1 MPIKVR
7 EKLSFQIEGVD
18 GAELPAQKV
27 QPAEQ
32 ESVANSTVSTSTPSC
47 TETIT
52 DLITPVEPERV
63 DMWDPK
69 YIEDLEAQRR
79 KAKAGGGQKRI
90 DAQHG
95 KGKLTVWERI
105 DYLFDP
111 GSFQEV
117 GSLVESRFTDFGM
130 DKKKLPGD
138 GVVTGFG
145 TINGV
150 PVYVAAE
157 DFTVMGGTYG
167 EYHSRKI
174 VRIMDMAF
182 QSKAPFITIND
193 SGGARMEE
201 GITGLD
207 GYGDMFLRHTRASG
221 KIPQIAVIMGP
232 CAGGACYGPALC
244 DYVFMVERSS
254 QMFLTGPA
262 VVKTVMGEDISTEEL
277 GGAETHSTL
286 SGVAHFKYESEYACL
301 DGVKRLL
308 AYLPKNYRE
317 KPKRIIGKARDNSA
331 SLQSIV
337 TDNQRRGYDVHKVID
352 TFVDEGSFFEVHE
365 EFGKSIVVGYA
376 RLDSEVIGIIAS
388 NPLYMGG
395 SLDIDSG
402 EKAARFVRC
411 CDCYGIPLLTLIDV
425 PGFMPGSKMEHGG
438 IIRRGAKLLYAY
450 CEASVPKVSLIL
462 RKAYGGAYIAMNSKG
477 MGADIVYAW
486 PIAQIAVMG
495 AEGAVGIMYKH
506 ELEAAPVSTR
516 EAVRQEKIKEYN
528 GKFMSPYIAAKLGI
542 IDEVIKPEE
551 TRRKIRTAFESLSSK
566 ERSELS
572 YQHGNIPL

>member
-1 MPIKVR
+1 
-7 EKLSFQIEGVD
+7 
-18 GAELPAQKV
+18 
-27 QPAEQ
+27 
-32 ESVANSTVSTSTPSC
+32 
-47 TETIT
+47 
-52 DLITPVEPERV
+52 
-63 DMWDPK
+63 MWDSK
-69 YIEDLEAQRR
+69 YLDELEKKRT
-79 KAKAGGGQKRI
+79 KAKAGGGEKRI

-95 KGKLTVWERI
+95 KGKRTVWERI
-105 DYLFDP
+105 NYLFDP
-111 GSFQEV
+111 DSFQEV
-117 GSLVESRFTDFGM
+117 GSLVESRHTDFGM

-145 TINGV
+145 TINGEA
-150 PVYVAAE
+150 VYVAAE

-193 SGGARMEE
+193 SGGARIEE
-201 GITGLD
+201 GISGLD

-244 DYVFMVERSS
+244 DYIFMVEKTS

-262 VVKTVMGEDISTEEL
+262 VVNTVTGEKISTEEL
-277 GGAETHSTL
+277 GGAAMHSTH
-286 SGVAHFKYESEYACL
+286 SGVAHFRYESEFEAL
-301 DGVKRLL
+301 DGVKKLL
-308 AYLPKNYRE
+308 SYLPKNYNE
-317 KPKRIIGKARDNSA
+317 KPVRIIGKARDNSEK
-331 SLQSIV
+331 LQEIV
-337 TDNQRRGYDVHKVID
+337 TDNQRQVYDIHKVID
-352 TFVDEGSFFEVHE
+352 TFVDEDSFFEVHKD
-365 EFGKSIVVGYA
+365 FGKSIVVGYC
-376 RLDSEVIGIIAS
+376 RIDSEVVGIVAS
-388 NPLYMGG
+388 NPMFLGG
-395 SLDIDSG
+395 SIDIDSG

-411 CDCYGIPLLTLIDV
+411 CDCYGIPILTLIDV
-425 PGFMPGSKMEHGG
+425 PGFMPGSKMAHSG

-495 AEGAVGIMYKH
+495 AEGAVDIIYKH
-506 ELEAAPVSTR
+506 ELESAEDKET
-516 EAVRQEKIKEYN
+516 VRAGKIAEYN
-528 GKFMSPYIAAKLGI
+528 DKFMSPYIAAKLGI
-542 IDEVIKPEE
+542 IDEVISPEE

-572 YQHGNIPL
+572 YCHGNIPL

>member
-1 MPIKVR
+1 MAIKVDEPIPFQFEGDQILTAKLNKP
-7 EKLSFQIEGVD
+7 EKASSVRGAVEG
-18 GAELPAQKV
+18 
-27 QPAEQ
+27 
-32 ESVANSTVSTSTPSC
+32 
-47 TETIT
+47 
-52 DLITPVEPERV
+52 
-63 DMWDPK
+63 MWDPK
-69 YIEDLEAQRR
+69 YIEDLEARR
-79 KAKAGGGQKRI
+79 AKAKAGGGQKRI

-130 DKKKLPGD
+130 DKKRLPGD

-145 TINGV
+145 TINGEA
-150 PVYVAAE
+150 VYVAAE

-201 GITGLD
+201 GISGLD

-244 DYVFMVERSS
+244 DYVFMVEKTS

-262 VVKTVMGEDISTEEL
+262 VVKTVMGEDISTEQL
-277 GGAETHSTL
+277 GGADSHSSL
-286 SGVAHFKYESEYACL
+286 SGVAHCKYPSEYECL

-308 AYLPKNYRE
+308 SYLPKNYRE
-317 KPKRIIGKARDNSA
+317 KPIRIIGKARDHSEK
-331 SLQSIV
+331 LQEIV
-337 TDNQRRGYDVHKVID
+337 TDNQRRAYDVHKVID
-352 TFVDEGSFFEVHE
+352 TFVDEGTFFEVHQD
-365 EFGKSIVVGYA
+365 FGKSIVVGYA
-376 RLDSEVIGIIAS
+376 RLDSEVIGIVAS
-388 NPLYMGG
+388 NPMWLGG

-411 CDCYGIPLLTLIDV
+411 CDCFGIPLLTMIDV

-495 AEGAVGIMYKH
+495 AEGAVDIMYKH
-506 ELEAAPVSTR
+506 ELEEASDK
-516 EAVRQEKIKEYN
+516 EAVRAEKIAEYN
-528 GKFMSPYIAAKLGI
+528 DKFMSPYIAAKLGI
-542 IDEVIKPEE
+542 IDEVISPEE

-572 YQHGNIPL
+572 YSHGNIPL

>member
-1 MPIKVR
+1 MSK
-7 EKLSFQIEGVD
+7 
-18 GAELPAQKV
+18 
-27 QPAEQ
+27 EQ
-32 ESVANSTVSTSTPSC
+32 WN
-47 TETIT
+47 
-52 DLITPVEPERV
+52 
-63 DMWDPK
+63 PK
-69 YIEDLEAQRR
+69 YIEDLKQRR
-79 KAKAGGGQKRI
+79 AKAKAGGGEKRVE
-90 DAQHG
+90 AQHA

-105 DYLFDP
+105 SYLFDE

-117 GSLVESRFTDFGM
+117 GSLVESRFTDMGM

-201 GITGLD
+201 GISGLD

-244 DYVFMVERSS
+244 DYVFMVEKTS
-254 QMFLTGPA
+254 QMFLTGPV
-262 VVKTVMGEDISTEEL
+262 VVKTVLGENISTEEL
-277 GGAETHSTL
+277 GGATSHSSM
-286 SGVAHFKYESEYACL
+286 SGVAHFKYPSEYECL
-301 DGVKRLL
+301 DGVKKLL
-308 AYLPKNYRE
+308 SYLPKNYRE
-317 KPKRIIGKARDNSA
+317 KPVRIIGKARDHSEE
-331 SLQSIV
+331 LQEIV
-337 TDNQRRGYDVHKVID
+337 TDNQKRAYDIHKVID

-365 EFGKSIVVGYA
+365 DFGKSIVVGYC
-376 RLDSEVIGIIAS
+376 RIDSEVVGIVAS
-388 NPLYMGG
+388 NPMFLGG
-395 SLDIDSG
+395 ALDIDSS

-462 RKAYGGAYIAMNSKG
+462 RKAYGGSYIAMNSKG

-506 ELEAAPVSTR
+506 ELENAANP
-516 EAVRQEKIKEYN
+516 EQVRQEKIQEYN
-528 GKFMSPYIAAKLGI
+528 DKFMSPYIAAKLGI
-542 IDEVIKPEE
+542 IDEVISPEE

-566 ERSELS
+566 ERSEIAFS
-572 YQHGNIPL
+572 HGNIPL

>member
-1 MPIKVR
+1 MAIKVGESIPFQFEGDQISTTKQNKPEKESSTR
-7 EKLSFQIEGVD
+7 EAVEG
-18 GAELPAQKV
+18 
-27 QPAEQ
+27 
-32 ESVANSTVSTSTPSC
+32 
-47 TETIT
+47 
-52 DLITPVEPERV
+52 
-63 DMWDPK
+63 MWDPK
-69 YIEDLEAQRR
+69 YIEDLEHRR
-79 KAKAGGGQKRI
+79 AKAKVGGGQKRI

-105 DYLFDP
+105 NYLFDP

-145 TINGV
+145 NINGEA
-150 PVYVAAE
+150 VYVAAE

-201 GITGLD
+201 GISGLD

-244 DYVFMVERSS
+244 DYVFMVEKTS

-262 VVKTVMGEDISTEEL
+262 VVKTVMGEDISTEQL
-277 GGAETHSTL
+277 GGADSHSSL
-286 SGVAHFKYESEYACL
+286 SGVAHFKYPSEYECL
-301 DGVKRLL
+301 DGVKKLL
-308 AYLPKNYRE
+308 SYLPKNYRE
-317 KPKRIIGKARDNSA
+317 KPVRIIGKARDHSGE
-331 SLQSIV
+331 LQEIV
-337 TDNQRRGYDVHKVID
+337 TDNQRRAYDVHKVID
-352 TFVDEGSFFEVHE
+352 TFVDEGSFFEVHQD
-365 EFGKSIVVGYA
+365 FGKSIVVGYA
-376 RLDSEVIGIIAS
+376 RLDSEVIGIVAS
-388 NPLYMGG
+388 NPMWLGG

-411 CDCYGIPLLTLIDV
+411 CDCFGIPLLTMIDV

-506 ELEAAPVSTR
+506 ELEEAADK
-516 EAVRQEKIKEYN
+516 EAVRAEKIAEYN
-528 GKFMSPYIAAKLGI
+528 DKFMSPYIAAKLGI
-542 IDEVIKPEE
+542 IDEVITPEE

-572 YQHGNIPL
+572 YSHGNIPL

>member
-1 MPIKVR
+1 
-7 EKLSFQIEGVD
+7 
-18 GAELPAQKV
+18 
-27 QPAEQ
+27 
-32 ESVANSTVSTSTPSC
+32 
-47 TETIT
+47 
-52 DLITPVEPERV
+52 
-63 DMWDPK
+63 MWDPK
-69 YIEDLEAQRR
+69 YLEDLEQKRQ
-79 KAKAGGGQKRI
+79 KAKAGGGERRV
-90 DAQHG
+90 DAQHS
-95 KGKLTVWERI
+95 KGKLSVWERI

-130 DKKKLPGD
+130 DKKKLSGD

-145 TINGV
+145 TINGEA
-150 PVYVAAE
+150 VYVAAE

-167 EYHSRKI
+167 EYHSKKI

-201 GITGLD
+201 GISGLD

-244 DYVFMVERSS
+244 DYVFMVEKSS

-262 VVKTVMGEDISTEEL
+262 VVKTVIGEEISTEEL
-277 GGAETHSTL
+277 GGAESHSSI
-286 SGVAHFKYESEYACL
+286 SGVAHFKYKSEYECL
-301 DGVKRLL
+301 DGVKKLL
-308 AYLPKNYRE
+308 SYLPKNYRE
-317 KPKRIIGKARDNSA
+317 KPVRIIGKARDRSED
-331 SLQSIV
+331 LQSIV
-337 TDNQRRGYDVHKVID
+337 TDNQRRGYDVHSVID
-352 TFVDEGSFFEVHE
+352 TFVDEGSFFEVHKN
-365 EFGKSIVVGYA
+365 FGKSITVGYC
-376 RLDSEVIGIIAS
+376 RIDSEVIGIVAS
-388 NPLYMGG
+388 NPMYMGG

-506 ELEAAPVSTR
+506 ELENSTDP
-516 EAVRQEKIKEYN
+516 EKMKLEKIAEYN
-528 GKFMSPYIAAKLGI
+528 DKFMSPYIAAKLGI
-542 IDEVIKPEE
+542 IDEVISPEE
-551 TRRKIRTAFESLSSK
+551 TRRKIRTAFESLRSK

-572 YQHGNIPL
+572 YVHGNIPM

>member
-1 MPIKVR
+1 
-7 EKLSFQIEGVD
+7 
-18 GAELPAQKV
+18 
-27 QPAEQ
+27 
-32 ESVANSTVSTSTPSC
+32 
-47 TETIT
+47 
-52 DLITPVEPERV
+52 
-63 DMWDPK
+63 MWNPK
-69 YIEDLEAQRR
+69 YINDLNSKRA
-79 KAKAGGGQKRI
+79 KAKAGGGQNRI

-105 DYLFDP
+105 NYLFDS

-117 GSLVESRFTDFGM
+117 GSLVESRFNDFGM

-145 TINGV
+145 TINGEA
-150 PVYVAAE
+150 VYVAAE

-201 GITGLD
+201 GISGLD

-244 DYVFMVERSS
+244 DYVFMVEKTS

-262 VVKTVMGEDISTEEL
+262 VVKTVMGENISTEQL
-277 GGAETHSTL
+277 GGADSHSSL
-286 SGVAHFKYESEYACL
+286 SGVAHFKYPSEYECL
-301 DGVKRLL
+301 DGVKKLL
-308 AYLPKNYRE
+308 SYLPKNYKA
-317 KPKRIIGKARDNSA
+317 KPVRVIGKARDHSEE
-331 SLQSIV
+331 LQEIV
-337 TDNQRRGYDVHKVID
+337 TDNQRKAYDVHKVID
-352 TFVDEGSFFEVHE
+352 TFVDEGSFFEVHKN
-365 EFGKSIVVGYA
+365 FGMSIVVGYA
-376 RLDSEVIGIIAS
+376 RLDSEVIGIVAS
-388 NPLYMGG
+388 NPMWLGG

-411 CDCYGIPLLTLIDV
+411 CDCFGIPLLTLIDV
-425 PGFMPGSKMEHGG
+425 PGFMPGSKMEHSG

-506 ELEAAPVSTR
+506 ELEKAADK
-516 EAVRQEKIKEYN
+516 EAVKTEKIAEYN
-528 GKFMSPYIAAKLGI
+528 DKFMSPYIAAKLGI
-542 IDEVIKPEE
+542 IDEVISPEE

-572 YQHGNIPL
+572 YSHGNIPL

>member
-1 MPIKVR
+1 
-7 EKLSFQIEGVD
+7 
-18 GAELPAQKV
+18 
-27 QPAEQ
+27 
-32 ESVANSTVSTSTPSC
+32 
-47 TETIT
+47 
-52 DLITPVEPERV
+52 
-63 DMWDPK
+63 MWDPK
-69 YIEDLEAQRR
+69 YLEDLEEKRR
-79 KAKAGGGQKRI
+79 RAKAGGGEKRI
-90 DAQHG
+90 DAQHR

-105 DYLFDP
+105 SYLFDA

-130 DKKKLPGD
+130 NKKKLPGD

-145 TINGV
+145 TINGEA
-150 PVYVAAE
+150 VYVAAE

-201 GITGLD
+201 GISGLD

-244 DYVFMVERSS
+244 DYVFMVEKTS

-262 VVKTVMGEDISTEEL
+262 IVKTVMGEDISTEEL
-277 GGAETHSTL
+277 GGADTHSSI
-286 SGVAHFKYESEYACL
+286 SGVAHFKYSSEYECL
-301 DGVKRLL
+301 DGVKKLL
-308 AYLPKNYRE
+308 SYLPKNYRE
-317 KPKRIIGKARDNSA
+317 KPVRIIGKAREKSDE
-331 SLQSIV
+331 LQNIV
-337 TDNQRRGYDVHKVID
+337 TDNQRRGYDVRKVID
-352 TFVDEGSFFEVHE
+352 TFVDEDSFFEVHKD
-365 EFGKSIVVGYA
+365 FGKSIMVGYC
-376 RLDSEVIGIIAS
+376 RMDSEVIGIVAS
-388 NPLYMGG
+388 NPAFMGG
-395 SLDIDSG
+395 ALDIDSG

-411 CDCYGIPLLTLIDV
+411 CDCYGIPILTLIDV
-425 PGFMPGSKMEHGG
+425 PGFMPGSKMEHEG

-506 ELEAAPVSTR
+506 ELE
-516 EAVRQEKIKEYN
+516 EAEDKDAITAEKINEYN
-528 GKFMSPYIAAKLGI
+528 EKFMSPYIAAKLGI
-542 IDEVIKPEE
+542 IDEVITPEE

-566 ERSELS
+566 ERNYLS
-572 YQHGNIPL
+572 YCHGNIPL

>member
-1 MPIKVR
+1 
-7 EKLSFQIEGVD
+7 
-18 GAELPAQKV
+18 
-27 QPAEQ
+27 
-32 ESVANSTVSTSTPSC
+32 
-47 TETIT
+47 
-52 DLITPVEPERV
+52 
-63 DMWDPK
+63 MWEPK
-69 YIEDLEAQRR
+69 YLNELNKKRV
-79 KAKAGGGQKRI
+79 KAKDGGGEKRI
-90 DAQHG
+90 DAQH
-95 KGKLTVWERI
+95 KKRKLTVWERLN
-105 DYLFDP
+105 YLFDP

-193 SGGARMEE
+193 SGGARIEE
-201 GITGLD
+201 GISGLD
-207 GYGDMFLRHTRASG
+207 GYGDMFLRHTKASG

-244 DYVFMVERSS
+244 DYVFMVEKTS

-262 VVKTVMGEDISTEEL
+262 VVKTVIGEEISTEEL
-277 GGAETHSTL
+277 GGAEAHSTK
-286 SGVAHFKYESEYACL
+286 SGVAHFKYSSEYECL
-301 DGVKRLL
+301 DGVKKLL
-308 AYLPKNYRE
+308 SYLPKNYRE
-317 KPKRIIGKARDNSA
+317 KPIRIIGKARDNSDE
-331 SLQSIV
+331 LQEIV
-337 TDNQRRGYDVHKVID
+337 PDNQRRVYDVHRVIE
-352 TFVDEGSFFEVHE
+352 TFADEGSFFEVHKD
-365 EFGKSIVVGYA
+365 FGKSMVVGYC
-376 RLDSEVIGIIAS
+376 RIDSEVIGIVAS
-388 NPLYMGG
+388 NPSWIGG
-395 SLDIDSG
+395 SLDIDAG

-411 CDCYGIPLLTLIDV
+411 CDCYGIPLLTLVDV
-425 PGFMPGSKMEHGG
+425 SGFMPGSKMEHSG

-506 ELEAAPVSTR
+506 ELEEAADQ
-516 EAVRQEKIKEYN
+516 EMVRAEKIAEYN
-528 GKFMSPYIAAKLGI
+528 SKFMSPYIAAKLGI
-542 IDEVIKPEE
+542 IDEVIAPEE
-551 TRRKIRTAFESLSSK
+551 TRRKIRSAFESLSSK
-566 ERSELS
+566 ARSDLS
-572 YQHGNIPL
+572 YVHGNIPL

>member
-1 MPIKVR
+1 MSIIIG
-7 EKLSFQIEGVD
+7 EKAPYRFLDNDSEKINRVVEN
-18 GAELPAQKV
+18 KSMTSRWS
-27 QPAEQ
+27 Q
-32 ESVANSTVSTSTPSC
+32 ESEEN
-47 TETIT
+47 
-52 DLITPVEPERV
+52 
-63 DMWDPK
+63 MWNPR
-69 YIEDLEAQRR
+69 YIDDLEVKRA

-105 DYLFDP
+105 DYLFDF

-130 DKKKLPGD
+130 DKKKLSGD

-145 TINGV
+145 TINGE

-167 EYHSRKI
+167 EYHSKKI

-244 DYVFMVERSS
+244 DYVFMVEKTS

-262 VVKTVMGEDISTEEL
+262 VVKTVLGEDITTEEL
-277 GGAETHSTL
+277 GGAVTHSKD
-286 SGVAHFKYESEYACL
+286 SGVAHFRYSSECECL
-301 DGVKRLL
+301 DGVKKLL
-308 AYLPKNYRE
+308 SYLPKNYRE
-317 KPKRIIGKARDNSA
+317 KPVRIAGIAQDRSEE
-331 SLQSIV
+331 LQRIV
-337 TDNQRRGYDVHKVID
+337 TDNQRRVYDIHNVID
-352 TFVDEGSFFEVHE
+352 TFVDEGSFFEVHQ

-376 RLDSEVIGIIAS
+376 RLDSEVIGIVAS
-388 NPLYMGG
+388 NPMWLGG

-450 CEASVPKVSLIL
+450 CEASVPKISIIL

-495 AEGAVGIMYKH
+495 AEGAVDIMFKH
-506 ELEAAPVSTR
+506 ELEQSPDKEKTR
-516 EAVRQEKIKEYN
+516 LEKMAEYN
-528 GKFMSPYIAAKLGI
+528 EKFMSPYIAAKLGI
-542 IDEVIKPEE
+542 IDEVITPEE
-551 TRRKIRTAFESLSSK
+551 TRTKIVMAVKGLSSK
-566 ERSELS
+566 ERSDLS
-572 YQHGNIPL
+572 YMHGNIPL

>member
-1 MPIKVR
+1 MAIKVGER
-7 EKLSFQIEGVD
+7 VSFQFERNGIPEKQD
-18 GAELPAQKV
+18 
-27 QPAEQ
+27 QPNADKK
-32 ESVANSTVSTSTPSC
+32 ESVHVASEAAAGT
-47 TETIT
+47 
-52 DLITPVEPERV
+52 
-63 DMWDPK
+63 WDPK
-69 YIEDLEAQRR
+69 YIEDLNARR
-79 KAKAGGGQKRI
+79 ARAKAGGGQKRI
-90 DAQHG
+90 DSQHG

-105 DYLFDP
+105 NYLFDP

-145 TINGV
+145 TINGEA
-150 PVYVAAE
+150 VYVAAE

-221 KIPQIAVIMGP
+221 KIPQIAVVLGP

-244 DYVFMVERSS
+244 DYVFMAEKTS
-254 QMFLTGPA
+254 QMFLTGPG
-262 VVKTVMGEDISTEEL
+262 VVKTVVGEEITTEEL
-277 GGAETHSTL
+277 GGAENHGSL
-286 SGVAHFKYESEYACL
+286 SGVAHFTYPTEFECL
-301 DGVKRLL
+301 DGVKKLL
-308 AYLPKNYRE
+308 SYLPKNYKE
-317 KPKRIIGKARDNSA
+317 KPARVLGKAIDCSEQ
-331 SLQSIV
+331 LQEIV
-337 TDNQRRGYDVHKVID
+337 SDNQRRAYDVHLVID
-352 TFVDEGSFFEVHE
+352 TFVDEGSFFEVHKD
-365 EFGKSIVVGYA
+365 FGKSVVVGYA
-376 RLDSEVIGIIAS
+376 RIDSEVIGIVAS
-388 NPLYMGG
+388 NPIWLGG

-411 CDCYGIPLLTLIDV
+411 CDCFGIPLLTLIDV

-486 PIAQIAVMG
+486 PISQIAVMG
-495 AEGAVGIMYKH
+495 AEGAVSIMYKR
-506 ELEAAPVSTR
+506 ELEAA
-516 EAVRQEKIKEYN
+516 ADQEKTKAEKIAEYN
-528 GKFMSPYIAAKLGI
+528 DKFMSPYIAAKLGI
-542 IDEVIKPEE
+542 IDEVISPEE
-551 TRRKIRTAFESLSSK
+551 TRRKIKAAFESLRSK

-572 YQHGNIPL
+572 FSHGNIPL

>member
-1 MPIKVR
+1 MKIV
-7 EKLSFQIEGVD
+7 EKFSYTIEGEDLKEGV
-18 GAELPAQKV
+18 G
-27 QPAEQ
+27 
-32 ESVANSTVSTSTPSC
+32 NTSDH
-47 TETIT
+47 EDKYT
-52 DLITPVEPERV
+52 DCGKKIRRV
-63 DMWDPK
+63 RDMWDPK
-69 YIEDLEAQRR
+69 YIDELEEKRN
-79 KAKAGGGQKRI
+79 KAKAGGGEKRVE
-90 DAQHG
+90 AQHN

-105 DYLFDP
+105 NYLFDP

-145 TINGV
+145 TINGE
-150 PVYVAAE
+150 PVYIAAE

-167 EYHSRKI
+167 EYHSKKI

-182 QSKAPFITIND
+182 QSKTPYITIND
-193 SGGARMEE
+193 SGGARIEE

-244 DYVFMVERSS
+244 DYVFMVEKTS

-262 VVKTVMGEDISTEEL
+262 VVKTVIGEDISTEEL
-277 GGAETHSTL
+277 GGAESHSSI
-286 SGVAHFKYESEYACL
+286 SGVAHFNYSSEYECL
-301 DGVKRLL
+301 DGVKKLL
-308 AYLPKNYRE
+308 SYLPKNYRE
-317 KPKRIIGKARDNSA
+317 KPRRIIGKAHDNSEA
-331 SLQSIV
+331 LQNIV
-337 TDNQRRGYDVHKVID
+337 SENQRRVYDIHDVID
-352 TFVDEGSFFEVHE
+352 TFVDDGSFFEIHKN
-365 EFGKSIVVGYA
+365 FGKSVVVGYC
-376 RLDSEVIGIIAS
+376 RIDSEVIGIVAS
-388 NPLYMGG
+388 NPMHMGG

-402 EKAARFVRC
+402 EKTARFVRC
-411 CDCYGIPLLTLIDV
+411 CDCYGIPILTLVDV
-425 PGFMPGSKMEHGG
+425 PGFLPGSKMEHNG

-495 AEGAVGIMYKH
+495 AEGAVGIVYKH
-506 ELEAAPVSTR
+506 ELENAQDKEV
-516 EAVRQEKIKEYN
+516 VKKEKIEEYN
-528 GKFMSPYIAAKLGI
+528 EKFMSPYIAARLGI
-542 IDEVIKPEE
+542 IDEVIGPEN
-551 TRRKIRTAFESLSSK
+551 TRRKIRAAFESLSSK

-572 YQHGNIPL
+572 YSHGNIPL

>member
-1 MPIKVR
+1 MSDIEIGEKIKY
-7 EKLSFQIEGVD
+7 KI
-18 GAELPAQKV
+18 
-27 QPAEQ
+27 
-32 ESVANSTVSTSTPSC
+32 TSENGS
-47 TETIT
+47 EI
-52 DLITPVEPERV
+52 VV
-63 DMWDPK
+63 GKNMWDPK
-69 YIEDLEAQRR
+69 YINELNSKRA
-79 KAKAGGGQKRI
+79 KAKAGGGEKRI
-90 DAQHG
+90 EAQHG

-105 DYLFDP
+105 NYLFDP

-130 DKKKLPGD
+130 EAKKLPGD

-145 TINGV
+145 TINGEA
-150 PVYVAAE
+150 VYVAAE

-167 EYHSRKI
+167 EYHSKKI

-182 QSKAPFITIND
+182 QSKSPFITIND

-244 DYVFMVERSS
+244 DYVFMVEKTS

-262 VVKTVMGEDISTEEL
+262 VVKTVMGEDITTEAL
-277 GGAETHSTL
+277 GGADPHSSL
-286 SGVAHFKYESEYACL
+286 SGVAHFKYQSEYACL
-301 DGVKRLL
+301 DGVKHLL
-308 AYLPKNYRE
+308 SYLPKNYKER
-317 KPKRIIGKARDNSA
+317 PTRIVGKARDHSGK
-331 SLQSIV
+331 LQEIIS
-337 TDNQRRGYDVHKVID
+337 DNQRKAYDIHMVID
-352 TFVDEGSFFEVHE
+352 TFVDEGSFFEVHKD
-365 EFGKSIVVGYA
+365 FGKSIVVGYC
-376 RLDSEVIGIIAS
+376 RIDSEVVGIVAS
-388 NPLYMGG
+388 NPMWLGG

-411 CDCYGIPLLTLIDV
+411 CDCFGIPLLTLIDV
-425 PGFMPGSKMEHGG
+425 PGFMPGSKMEHSG

-506 ELEAAPVSTR
+506 ELETAADK
-516 EAVRQEKIKEYN
+516 EAVRAEKIAEYN
-528 GKFMSPYIAAKLGI
+528 DKFMSPYIAAKLGI
-542 IDEVIKPEE
+542 IDEVITPDE
-551 TRRKIRTAFESLSSK
+551 TRRKIRMAFESLNSK

-572 YQHGNIPL
+572 FCHGNIPL